1 MNTTTKKIAMVLVG
15 AGLLYLFGARV
26 YDTQQSTEKP
36 RRMHARGRVITVE
49 VVKSHLGYIQEDL
62 LLTGPL
68 KAKESVDVSP
78 HSQGRVKE
86 LYFNVGDRIE
96 KGTLIATL
104 DDEELQQQ
112 VNRAR
117 ASILVTGAT
126 LTQRIA
132 ERQNEQ
138 AELERATQLFKEE
151 LLSPRDYDTHKT
163 GIAVMNAQVELAKAQ
178 KQQAEAQLLEL
189 EIRLSRTKI
198 YSPIRGIVAN
208 RYVDVGALVSPSVA
222 VIRVVNLT
230 TMVTQGNVPERD
242 IGRLRIGTKAVV
254 QVDAIPG
261 HVFTGKV
268 ARISPVL
275 DAATRSALIEIDI
288 PNSRNLLKAE
298 MFTRITLQLG
308 STREALLIPRESLIH
323 RGKQPGVYV
332 VHADKPTFQPIEI
345 GLARENHVEV
355 LSNLAVNTRIV
366 GRGAAMLREGDR
378 IRFKNKESVEQ
389 EKLRREK
396 NSAVLKGPNPLM
408 SEFI

>member
-1 MNTTTKKIAMVLVG
+1 MSSTTKKIAMVLVG
-15 AGLLYLFGARV
+15 AGLFYLVGARV
-26 YDTQQSTEKP
+26 YDNQQPTEKP

-78 HSQGRVKE
+78 YSQGRVKE

-126 LTQRIA
+126 LAQRIA
-132 ERQNEQ
+132 ERKNAQ
-138 AELERATQLFKEE
+138 AELERATQLFKEG
-151 LLSPRDYDTHKT
+151 LLSPRDYDTYKT

-178 KQQAEAQLLEL
+178 KQQAEAQLREL

-198 YSPIRGIVAN
+198 YSPINGVVAN
-208 RYVDVGALVSPSVA
+208 RYVDVGALVSPGVA

-254 QVDAIPG
+254 RVDAMPG

-288 PNSRNLLKAE
+288 SNSKNLLKAE
-298 MFTRITLQLG
+298 MFTRIELQLG
-308 STREALLIPRESLIH
+308 STREILLIPRESLVH
-323 RGKQPGVYV
+323 RGDQSGVYII
-332 VHADKPTFQPIEI
+332 HTNKPTFQPIEI
-345 GLARENHVEV
+345 GRAREDHVEV
-355 LSNLAVNTRIV
+355 LTNLEVGAQIV
-366 GRGAAMLREGDR
+366 GRGAAMLREGDQ
-378 IRFKNKESVEQ
+378 IRFENKESIDH
-389 EKLRREK
+389 EKLRQEK
-396 NSAVLKGPNPLM
+396 KLDRPQRTKSPNA
-408 SEFI
+408 